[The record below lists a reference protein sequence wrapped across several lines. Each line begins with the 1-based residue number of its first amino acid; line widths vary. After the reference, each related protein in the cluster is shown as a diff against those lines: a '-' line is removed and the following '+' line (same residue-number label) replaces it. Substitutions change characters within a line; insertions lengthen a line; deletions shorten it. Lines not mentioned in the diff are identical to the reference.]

1 MNHQKMISKCL
12 FAAIALWSV
21 QWTIV
26 SASASPPPA
35 QSANEIPASPTRLNE
50 NAAVK
55 QLLQQFEITF
65 NARNLD
71 AFLKLYVK
79 ATEPAEI
86 VLLRGE
92 VPLDLVPL
100 EEPQQPQQIQ
110 RPPTPIPAG
119 PESFEDFGGMLGA
132 QAPIQSNSFIPFS
145 GASLDFNQR
154 HVVLRNGIPGLLSS
168 THKARF

>member
-79 ATEPAEI
+79 ATEPTYIFGHELITGRPALE
-86 VLLRGE
+86 VDYRQRFFGSEDQQLLRLKLISLRHLGDGYLVAVSTASVTDAAGKSVFQGISTLILQRENGE
-92 VPLDLVPL
+92 W
-100 EEPQQPQQIQ
+100 
-110 RPPTPIPAG
+110 R
-119 PESFEDFGGMLGA
+119 
-132 QAPIQSNSFIPFS
+132 
-145 GASLDFNQR
+145 
-154 HVVLRNGIPGLLSS
+154 VLHDHTS
-168 THKARF
+168 